1 MLIVIALLWCKKDI
15 RDSFYQLI
23 KTFFHKQILT
33 VLGLAVIWTSI
44 CIALFYEIGVWS
56 TNNLKTTLAWV
67 ITYAFVTIFETHK
80 IKNSKYYFKSQIK
93 ETIGLSALLTFI
105 LELQSFSFAIEFIIY
120 PIILFLGLLAVVA
133 NTKKETEKIGAT
145 IKVVLGIF
153 GIFYFSHSL
162 VVSIMSPSVTFSWG
176 NLTELLTPVL
186 LSFSFMPFI
195 YMLYL
200 YQSYETNLLSL
211 KIYFDDEA
219 LFNYAKKLAIF
230 FFRTDLDALN
240 RWVRNIHINEINT
253 KERIKVSLK
262 DVKLRKKIEYNPPE
276 VDNKYGWS
284 PFLAKDFL
292 VGKGINTND
301 YHFSFDTWTSC
312 SQMIEIG
319 ADDLFR
325 DNVAYYIYGDEH
337 AAKKLKLRVHIN
349 NPPISNSSKN
359 TISVFVEELISKALG
374 DDNFNIS
381 ELFSKVPVMI
391 KKDNRYVSFTKEDF
405 ASQNGGYTL
414 EVVIGVGGDYSQEH

>member
-1 MLIVIALLWCKKDI
+1 
-15 RDSFYQLI
+15 
-23 KTFFHKQILT
+23 
-33 VLGLAVIWTSI
+33 
-44 CIALFYEIGVWS
+44 
-56 TNNLKTTLAWV
+56 
-67 ITYAFVTIFETHK
+67 
-80 IKNSKYYFKSQIK
+80 
-93 ETIGLSALLTFI
+93 
-105 LELQSFSFAIEFIIY
+105 
-120 PIILFLGLLAVVA
+120 FLGLLAVVA

-153 GIFYFSHSL
+153 VIFYFSHSL

-253 KERIKVSLK
+253 KEGIKVSLK
-262 DVKLRKKIEYNPPE
+262 DVKLRKKIESNPPE

-349 NPPISNSSKN
+349 NPPISNSSKKI
-359 TISVFVEELISKALG
+359 ISVFVEELISKALG
-374 DDNFNIS
+374 DDKFNIG